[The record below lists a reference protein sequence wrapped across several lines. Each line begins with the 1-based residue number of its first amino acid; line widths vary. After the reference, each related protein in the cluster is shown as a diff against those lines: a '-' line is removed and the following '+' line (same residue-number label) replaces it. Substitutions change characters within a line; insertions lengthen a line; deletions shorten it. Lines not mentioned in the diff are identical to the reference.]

1 MLMTLITLSLASCS
15 KETKH
20 QYPSINFIGGNGLT
34 SQDALLKT
42 NQTFKIGIN
51 AFTRDESPLYKFK
64 VIRMYENAP
73 YVVIDSVIDIKNFNT
88 IMTLPTAENEATERW
103 IFTMSCADGYTS
115 EISIFIQ
122 TSDTLNSMNKVD
134 EYSRQYIV
142 SSFPNENNN
151 ILFYIAFG
159 TLLILSFIV
168 YLIFRKNKK
177 EYNVVRVD
185 EMKEELNIIKDRF
198 NRQSEL
204 YEYQIKKQE
213 EEIYNLKNGG
223 ERKTGLEKIAL
234 IGGIIFIVFVLVIV
248 AVKNLYFLF

>member
-1 MLMTLITLSLASCS
+1 
-15 KETKH
+15 
-20 QYPSINFIGGNGLT
+20 
-34 SQDALLKT
+34 
-42 NQTFKIGIN
+42 
-51 AFTRDESPLYKFK
+51 
-64 VIRMYENAP
+64 
-73 YVVIDSVIDIKNFNT
+73 
-88 IMTLPTAENEATERW
+88 
-103 IFTMSCADGYTS
+103 
-115 EISIFIQ
+115 
-122 TSDTLNSMNKVD
+122 MNKVD

-213 EEIYNLKNGG
+213 EEIYNLKNDG

-234 IGGIIFIVFVLVIV
+234 IGGIIFIVFVLVVV
-248 AVKNLYFLF
+248 AVKHLYFLF